1 MIDLEVC
8 AGQGI
13 VRRLLHDRFAE
24 VGGVGDVL
32 ELSSIPGTLTVM
44 TDGQQWLDY
53 DEQRAW
59 RGFLA
64 MTALLP
70 GALDQ
75 QLQRDAEMG
84 HSSYIVLAMLSE
96 APDRSLRMSELAAR
110 ANSSPSRLSHAVT
123 RLEQRGWVRRARSAE
138 DGRGSIARLTDDGW
152 DIVEAT
158 APGHVAAVRRYVF
171 DALSREQ
178 VRQLEDIAGAVLAKL
193 DPDGSLRPP
202 VPEPTG

>member
-1 MIDLEVC
+1 
-8 AGQGI
+8 
-13 VRRLLHDRFAE
+13 
-24 VGGVGDVL
+24 
-32 ELSSIPGTLTVM
+32 M
-44 TDGQQWLDY
+44 TDDGQRWLTD

-75 QLQRDAEMG
+75 QLQRDADIG

-110 ANSSPSRLSHAVT
+110 ANSSPSRLSHTVT
-123 RLEQRGWVRRARSAE
+123 RLEERGWVRRERSPD
-138 DGRGSIARLTDDGW
+138 DGRGNLARLTDDGW
-152 DIVEAT
+152 NVLLDT
-158 APGHVAAVRRYVF
+158 APGHVEAVRRYVF
-171 DALSREQ
+171 DALSCEQ
-178 VRQLEDIAGAVLAKL
+178 VRQLEQITAAVLSTL

-202 VPEPTG
+202 APATAG